1 MGETCALESDTA
13 DSKPW
18 SCMSRVILSQ
28 LLNLSEPQF
37 LRMVPRDDVKAWRS
51 HACEW
56 NSLLLLAAGGRS
68 ACSLETCSSL
78 SAFADISICP
88 FSLQHFGGEL
98 PIGGEQ

>member
-37 LRMVPRDDVKAWRS
+37 LRMVPRDGVKA
-51 HACEW
+51 
-56 NSLLLLAAGGRS
+56 LAFPCVRVELSAVAGGGREV
-68 ACSLETCSSL
+68 CV
-78 SAFADISICP
+78 
-88 FSLQHFGGEL
+88 L
-98 PIGGEQ
+98 PGNLLFIKCLC